1 MIYILL
7 VNGKRGETKVIKQ
20 IVGQDKTKLFLHNLG
35 FVEGSE
41 VCIINKMAGSLIVN
55 VKDARI
61 AINQEMAKMIII

>member
-7 VNGKRGETKVIKQ
+7 VNGKSGETNVIKQ
-20 IVGQDKTKLFLHNLG
+20 IIGQDKTKLFLHNLG